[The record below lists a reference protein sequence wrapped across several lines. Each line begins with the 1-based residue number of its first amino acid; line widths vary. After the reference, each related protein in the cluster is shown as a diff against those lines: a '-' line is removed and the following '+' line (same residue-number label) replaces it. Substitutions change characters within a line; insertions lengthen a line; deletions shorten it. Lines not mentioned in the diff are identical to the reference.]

1 MKLNSWNDFKYIK
14 VLSEYMDGEAE
25 LFPVRHE
32 KDPSAV
38 SFYAKD
44 LLYLLEVYHE
54 IEALCNFPTVN
65 KLIAND
71 NDSSFIW
78 KGHTDCGISNGGLTQ
93 NAWMTFIKDYG
104 AGIKDPSGGYG
115 AEWRNLELSYKGGY
129 AGYSRS
135 PLIGTFELDKFPEH
149 IDLNECYVD
158 GAHTSGDGHTTD
170 DNTLE
175 YEWWHAWVSDTVM
188 VDRRYDGVFNDN
200 FDGAKVASKIW
211 GSQSELGYNFE
222 TAVETL
228 ASALPFFAGED
239 EYKDYPALAS
249 YVSVP
254 AGYVPSKQQML
265 ELYSNAAKFT
275 TILRTDP
282 CIYHWDSSTAI
293 KRMSYN
299 EVYISQEGTYDSE
312 YSVDPS
318 TTSNYDGIVTRT
330 DTRGIAETG
339 RTTSIYYGG
348 VDGGLA
354 FTPIEYYGGIVET
367 RAVYEYDGISA
378 GTMIGGEK
386 TISESQVLGM
396 ARIIDTPDFTFH
408 ERAYTEEEIALIA
421 DILPV
426 GTSLVFYGSYWANVD
441 IDWFDGD
448 IANASWVD
456 DSKRGELISKNRG
469 HCFRGLVRS
478 PVMTWTGHRF
488 TPSFSEAITQMAQT
502 AYSKATER
510 ITSAGI
516 PITEENV
523 PENYTKVKIDFGFY
537 PVIDQT
543 RMKGLFSDALVGK
556 TDTTTWNQG
565 GGSSIIFV
573 QRGQHSR
580 FDVD

>member
-38 SFYAKD
+38 SFCAKD
-44 LLYLLEVYHE
+44 MLYLLEVDKE
-54 IEALCNFPTVN
+54 LEALCNFPTVN

-71 NDSSFIW
+71 NVSAFIW
-78 KGHTDCGISNGGLTQ
+78 KGYGDSGISGGLTQ
-93 NAWMTFIKDYG
+93 DAWLTFNKDYFWG
-104 AGIKDPSGGYG
+104 MKGSSLEYG
-115 AEWRNLELSYKGGY
+115 AKWRGLEIIYTGAN

-175 YEWWHAWVSDTVM
+175 YEWWQSWVSDTVM
-188 VDRRYDGVFNDN
+188 VDRRYDGVFNNN

-222 TAVETL
+222 TAVGTL
-228 ASALPFFAGED
+228 AEALPFFAGED
-239 EYKDYPALAS
+239 EYKDYPS
-249 YVSVP
+249 MPSVSVP

-265 ELYSNAAKFT
+265 ELFSNAAKFT

-299 EVYISQEGTYDSE
+299 NVNISNEDTYDSE

-339 RTTSIYYGG
+339 RTTSIYYGR
-348 VDGGLA
+348 VNGGLE
-354 FTPIEYYGGIVET
+354 FTPIAYNGKIVET
-367 RAVYEYDGISA
+367 RAVYEYEGITA
-378 GTMIGGEK
+378 GTMVGGEK

-396 ARIIDTPDFTFH
+396 ASIIDTPDFTFH

-441 IDWFDGD
+441 IGWFDGD
-448 IANASWVD
+448 IANASWDD
-456 DSKRGELISKNRG
+456 DSKRGELILKRRC
-469 HCFRGLVRS
+469 HYFRGLVRS

-523 PENYTKVKIDFGFY
+523 PENYTDVNIDFGFY
-537 PVIDQT
+537 PVIDQS